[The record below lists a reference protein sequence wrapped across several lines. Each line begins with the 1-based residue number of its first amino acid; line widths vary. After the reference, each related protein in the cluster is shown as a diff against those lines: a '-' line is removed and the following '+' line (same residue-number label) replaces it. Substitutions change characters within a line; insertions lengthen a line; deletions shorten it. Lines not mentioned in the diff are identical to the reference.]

1 MDSTD
6 ASTALPQSLETARVV
21 PIAELRPDLP
31 NPTATAVGGVVTIT
45 WPYDKVKGTFAFTL
59 AEPNF
64 RLRRN
69 KGQVR
74 ISFTGR
80 AAEVVG
86 GCGLGSH
93 DEVLLSLA
101 GAAWETEASD
111 KRRSLP
117 GADLGWRLLFS
128 DRLLLRVKR
137 ADTGETDLV
146 VVDGDEQ
153 QPSQQPETAPDP
165 SSAQPPTITTEPL
178 PSPSSLQPASFATS
192 PVREISRKRFN
203 DGEFASPAFVK
214 RARMS
219 YGSLFEDG
227 YDIFQE
233 DKGVEE
239 KRRKRTIF
247 GRDSSAWR
255 YTSRSPSPGPAAAA
269 PAVAA
274 SPETAEE
281 HEEQQVSSPSR
292 LASSPTK
299 VQMTDEGCQT
309 MELDRSSPRQ
319 PASAPFA
326 THADMTVPDHRS
338 PMDEVLSVA
347 PAEAVVE
354 QTQALPPPNDAPP
367 ETIAQY
373 ASAPDH
379 GKVPDIEVH
388 SSHHYS
394 DQQASPPPNSFVD
407 NDGPWSVDMAPSSL
421 ERQHHHQQQQQHETS
436 PLALD
441 VDASLASSS
450 GFGTI
455 ASGNQLNPFDG
466 SASVSK
472 SHIGDGEHQD
482 SAHDGIIS
490 STALHPPAFDYPP
503 LDPIKDAR
511 SQQPIHEEALTD
523 YPVSYLDDGRV
534 PPSGHQTM
542 EEQAAEKPA
551 AVELGTDSWATVNQV
566 TSATAMP
573 PTDRLGSRD
582 GDPPGRIVIIDES
595 DSDSESSPEPVAV
608 EDTLNDGRAYALD
621 MYEDAEAEDEVD
633 AQYSDD
639 DEPEYDANEMGGD
652 YDTRNYERP
661 DDDDDGGYDE
671 DPRSHHLEPE
681 FDEGESWDE
690 EEREEFFDDE
700 EDEGEYES
708 DEDVSEPHPPHV
720 VRANPVVIDLISSSE
735 DESEDEDEEDEDAG
749 ESGATTETQGSGAHI
764 DSRISPS
771 PPKTISEDDDGDSE
785 IVSQASMSDPDSSSE
800 AGAEDNG
807 YTSSY
812 REEEEEEEE
821 AEDGEDPE
829 DPDDEEAGD
838 KDNDGAEEGDHQG
851 DPQAPEDDTA
861 TEPPEML
868 HRAADGEPS
877 APSYELFAETVV
889 EKVVAETVS
898 DEQPWTE
905 PPEQDDVQMQDLL
918 DSQLNEAPEAVP
930 KEVSEQDVRENQ
942 VDQLPFSKS
951 DIEYPPPLVIDRT
964 SVVTP
969 SSPRLTQSF
978 QPEWR
983 VEGGDQYMVKGTTT
997 VPSTAPIATAQPLT
1011 PLDTQVTDRTFNT
1024 STNTH
1029 MTMAESFGSFTTM
1042 EQEDYKTTE
1051 VSVTKQSVSH
1061 PAQQDTKENGNTS
1074 IASSPAPSFRTQVGD
1089 EEEQA
1094 WYDSEEEQME
1104 IHLQLSQ
1111 GLSPDPTPYEFD
1123 TGESFASQMD
1133 IDEELQASI
1142 LETSLLEEFTDDNVH
1157 DEPEEYSQSHTNEA
1171 FWESESTG
1179 QAITPSSLH
1188 EDTPAKQLAEDISTQ
1203 LRRHI
1208 AMSSNST
1215 SDEDSG
1221 SSMLEDPSVQLAR
1234 VANASKKRA
1243 NNKRASSGRLHRP
1256 RRRTIDLRR
1265 SPTPGTDN
1273 SSIRLARASLSSH
1286 TPKSEEDSP
1295 SMTAAKLQL
1304 SRHLRDEL
1312 PDFCLLEFLRQHVT
1326 KSLDVIAVAAMQP
1339 PKPQRAKGGPREY
1352 MMSFTISDY
1361 SIGPHHVAEAFI
1373 YRPHKDSLPVIK
1385 YGDVVLFRNFTVVS
1399 LAGKGYGLRSNGGSS
1414 WAVFDY
1420 EDEPAQIR
1428 GPPVEYIQREIAYV
1442 NYLREWFNLLDVKAR
1457 ARLERATQGWI
1468 SAGGKSK

>member
-6 ASTALPQSLETARVV
+6 ASAPPPQSLERARVV

-59 AEPNF
+59 AEPDF

-86 GCGLGSH
+86 GYGLGSH

-101 GAAWETEASD
+101 GAAWETEVSD
-111 KRRSLP
+111 RRRSLP
-117 GADLGWRLLFS
+117 GADLGWKLLFS
-128 DRLLLRVKR
+128 DCLLLRVKR
-137 ADTGETDLV
+137 ADTGETDLLL
-146 VVDGDEQ
+146 VDDDEQ

-165 SSAQPPTITTEPL
+165 SSVQPPTITTGPPPPL
-178 PSPSSLQPASFATS
+178 SPLQPASSATL
-192 PVREISRKRFN
+192 PVREIRRKRLN

-233 DKGVEE
+233 DMGAEE
-239 KRRKRTIF
+239 KRRKRTRF

-269 PAVAA
+269 AA
-274 SPETAEE
+274 SSLETAEE
-281 HEEQQVSSPSR
+281 HEQKYVSSPSR

-309 MELDRSSPRQ
+309 MELDRSSPQ
-319 PASAPFA
+319 QSASAPLVA
-326 THADMTVPDHRS
+326 DADMTMLDHHS
-338 PMDEVLSVA
+338 PMDEVPSA
-347 PAEAVVE
+347 TPAEAVVE
-354 QTQALPPPNDAPP
+354 QTQASPPLNDAPP
-367 ETIAQY
+367 ETRAQY
-373 ASAPDH
+373 ASTPDH
-379 GKVPDIEVH
+379 GKVPGPEVY

-394 DQQASPPPNSFVD
+394 DQQAGPPPNSFMD
-407 NDGPWSVDMAPSSL
+407 NDDSWNADMVSSL
-421 ERQHHHQQQQQHETS
+421 ERQHQQPQSHKT
-436 PLALD
+436 PALALN
-441 VDASLASSS
+441 VDAPLESSS

-455 ASGNQLNPFDG
+455 TSG
-466 SASVSK
+466 K
-472 SHIGDGEHQD
+472 SHMGDGEHQD

-503 LDPIKDAR
+503 LDPIKDTR
-511 SQQPIHEEALTD
+511 SQQPVHEEALTD
-523 YPVSYLDDGRV
+523 YPVGYLDDGHM
-534 PPSGHQTM
+534 SLLGNQTM
-542 EEQAAEKPA
+542 EEQAAEEPA
-551 AVELGTDSWATVNQV
+551 AAELRTDSWATVNQV
-566 TSATAMP
+566 ENATAIP
-573 PTDRLGSRD
+573 PTDRLGSKD
-582 GDPPGRIVIIDES
+582 AGPSNQILIIDES

-639 DEPEYDANEMGGD
+639 DEPEYDADEMGGD

-661 DDDDDGGYDE
+661 ADDDDGGYDE

-720 VRANPVVIDLISSSE
+720 VRANPIVIDLISSSE
-735 DESEDEDEEDEDAG
+735 EESEDEDEDEDEDEG
-749 ESGATTETQGSGAHI
+749 ESGATTGVQGSGAHI

-785 IVSQASMSDPDSSSE
+785 IVSQASMSDSDSSSE
-800 AGAEDNG
+800 DGAEDNG

-812 REEEEEEEE
+812 REEE
-821 AEDGEDPE
+821 AEDGKDGEDPE
-829 DPDDEEAGD
+829 DPDNEEAGD
-838 KDNDGAEEGDHQG
+838 KDNDGAEERDHQG
-851 DPQAPEDDTA
+851 DPRHPEDDTA
-861 TEPPEML
+861 TDPPEML
-868 HRAADGEPS
+868 RRAADGEPS
-877 APSYELFAETVV
+877 TPSYELSAETVV
-889 EKVVAETVS
+889 EKVVMETVS
-898 DEQPWTE
+898 DMQPWTE
-905 PPEQDDVQMQDLL
+905 PPEQDDVQVQDLL
-918 DSQLNEAPEAVP
+918 DSQLNAAPEAVP
-930 KEVSEQDVRENQ
+930 KEASEQDFRENQ
-942 VDQLPFSKS
+942 VDQLPYSS
-951 DIEYPPPLVIDRT
+951 DTGYTPPFVIDRT

-969 SSPRLTQSF
+969 SSPRLTQPF
-978 QPEWR
+978 QSGWR
-983 VEGGDQYMVKGTTT
+983 VEGDDRYILKETT
-997 VPSTAPIATAQPLT
+997 VPSTAPIATDQPLT
-1011 PLDTQVTDRTFNT
+1011 SLYTDRTFNT
-1024 STNTH
+1024 SAHTH
-1029 MTMAESFGSFTTM
+1029 MTMVESFDSFTTI

-1051 VSVTKQSVSH
+1051 VSVTEQSVGRL
-1061 PAQQDTKENGNTS
+1061 AQQDTNQNGNMST
-1074 IASSPAPSFRTQVGD
+1074 ASSPAPSFRTQVGD

-1094 WYDSEEEQME
+1094 WYDSEEEQMK
-1104 IHLQLSQ
+1104 IDSQLSQ
-1111 GLSPDPTPYEFD
+1111 GLPPDPIPHEFD
-1123 TGESFASQMD
+1123 TGELSAPHID

-1142 LETSLLEEFTDDNVH
+1142 LENSLLEEFNDDSAR
-1157 DEPEEYSQSHTNEA
+1157 DELEEYNKFHTNEA
-1171 FWESESTG
+1171 FWESEPTS

-1188 EDTPAKQLAEDISTQ
+1188 ENTPAKQLAEDISTQ

-1208 AMSSNST
+1208 AMNSNTT
-1215 SDEDSG
+1215 SDDDSG
-1221 SSMLEDPSVQLAR
+1221 TSMLEDPSVQLAR
-1234 VANASKKRA
+1234 VANASKRRA
-1243 NNKRASSGRLHRP
+1243 NKKRASSGRLHHP

-1265 SPTPGTDN
+1265 SPTPDTDN
-1273 SSIRLARASLSSH
+1273 SSIQLARASLSSQ

-1373 YRPHKDSLPVIK
+1373 HRPHKDSLPVIK

-1399 LAGKGYGLRSNGGSS
+1399 LAGKGYGLRSNAGSS

-1428 GPPVEYIQREIAYV
+1428 GPPVECIQKEIAYV
-1442 NYLREWFNLLDVKAR
+1442 NYIREWFNLLDVKAR
-1457 ARLERATQGWI
+1457 ARLERATQGLI